1 MEKQKISSFTLALL
15 LFVTVF
21 GISNIANNYSSLGN
35 SAIGWFVLLAIYF
48 IPLALIIAELA
59 AVNQDS
65 RAGMSSWIETGLGKK
80 WAFIGSWSYFIANI
94 FYIPML
100 ASRIPVMLSWVFTAK
115 IDSLDQVV
123 ETSGQIP
130 GVINATSNQS
140 VFLLIA
146 LLSVVVISI
155 LAALFDSIFE
165 KIGKVIGW
173 LSLGITFLFI
183 ILALFS
189 GLVTDAGF
197 ANEITVSN
205 VVPVFNGSAIS
216 TFAWILFAITGIE
229 TIGNYVGVT
238 EHAEKKVPRGIMM
251 AAVLIIGAYVV
262 GFISMATILTPDQVP
277 VSHMENMTQIMYAQV
292 YSLWGFGPLMLRIT
306 MLIYALITITA
317 GVLWFTSTVSVAF
330 SNFPEGIISEKMANR
345 KINNLSL
352 FGLVFTTIM
361 IILFLIISNSASAA
375 NIYTV
380 LYDMSTT
387 VVIVPYVLI
396 ALSYIV
402 YKQKNTIKPAYE
414 MTKNKGLGIAVS
426 IFVLVIT
433 SIAIIFSCYDLSI
446 TDQADRIAWLVTS
459 AGGIIFFLAIGFAI
473 NSFNKN
479 PIIAHLILIINFGL
493 AGLIFSNLLFVIV
506 ALLIIS
512 MVIQMQKNKKN
523 I

>member
-1 MEKQKISSFTLALL
+1 MEKQKISPFTLALL

-35 SAIGWFVLLAIYF
+35 SAIGWFTLLAIYF

-65 RAGMSSWIETGLGKK
+65 RAGMSDWIGTGLNKK

-100 ASRIPVMLSWVFTAK
+100 ASRVPIMLSWVFTAK

-123 ETSGQIP
+123 QTSGQIP
-130 GVINATSNQS
+130 GVINATSNQGI
-140 VFLLIA
+140 FLLIA
-146 LLSVVVISI
+146 LVSVIIISI
-155 LAALFDSIFE
+155 LATLFDSIFE

-183 ILALFS
+183 ILALLAGITS
-189 GLVTDAGF
+189 TNGL
-197 ANEITVSN
+197 ANPITIEN
-205 VVPVFNGSAIS
+205 ALPVFNGSSLS

-238 EHAEKKVPRGIMM
+238 ENAEKKVPQGIII
-251 AAVLIIGAYVV
+251 AAVLIIGAYIV
-262 GFISMATILTPDQVP
+262 GFISMATILTPEQVP

-292 YSLWGFGPLMLRIT
+292 YSVWGFGPLMLRIT

-317 GVLWFTSTVSVAF
+317 AVLWLTSTVSVAF
-330 SNFPEGIISEKMANR
+330 TNFPRGIISKELEEK
-345 KINNLSL
+345 KINNVSM
-352 FGLVFTTIM
+352 FGLGFTTIM
-361 IILFLIISNSASAA
+361 IILFLIISNSANAG

-402 YKQKNTIKPAYE
+402 YKAKANVSSPYQ
-414 MTKNKGLGIAVS
+414 MTKNKTLGIVIS
-426 IFVLVIT
+426 IFVLLIT
-433 SIAIIFSCYDLSI
+433 LVAIIFSCYDLSI
-446 TDQADRIAWLVTS
+446 TDKQEQLAWFITS
-459 AGGIIFFLAIGFAI
+459 AGGIIFFLAMGVALNFYEEKPTVSYIILIVDFILAGIVF
-473 NSFNKN
+473 SPFFY
-479 PIIAHLILIINFGL
+479 IIALVL
-493 AGLIFSNLLFVIV
+493 V
-506 ALLIIS
+506 AL
-512 MVIQMQKNKKN
+512 MVIKIAKSKK
-523 I
+523 